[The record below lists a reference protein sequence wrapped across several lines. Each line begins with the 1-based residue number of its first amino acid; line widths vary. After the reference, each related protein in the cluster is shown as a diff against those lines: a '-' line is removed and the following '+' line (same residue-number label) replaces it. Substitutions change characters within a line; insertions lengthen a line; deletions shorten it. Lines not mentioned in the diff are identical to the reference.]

1 MIQRPALV
9 PCSFFCSARRSR
21 NSSDSSRVLRSA
33 GVITRWKPFIGFS
46 GLGWVFFLTH
56 SPWSLRWPGG
66 HDGTMRRPL
75 PPPWET
81 TPYISGDV
89 LDFATLRFSAA
100 GGNHANHTQPDQP
113 IDGEEDQVRPRAQGG
128 QIGTQA
134 TGSRPTRHAV
144 SDEEAQVQDR
154 DEEEV
159 S

>member
-1 MIQRPALV
+1 MIQRAALAARSFC
-9 PCSFFCSARRSR
+9 CSVRRST
-21 NSSDSSRVLRSA
+21 NKSDSSRVLRSA
-33 GVITRWKPFIGFS
+33 AVITRSKPFTGCS
-46 GLGWVFFLTH
+46 GLGFFLTH

-134 TGSRPTRHAV
+134 TGSGPARHTV
-144 SDEEAQVQDR
+144 SDEEAQVQDP